1 MDLTTVFSKYAVT
14 NEFISLI
21 QPAHIQKFVN
31 AITPAWYALRLEGK
45 TLYDIEATDTVRALF
60 PFASALLVPEYM
72 HKKKH
77 ILKKEIIDKYN
88 SVFAS
93 VIEAAIISS
102 DGIVENEQKEKEELE
117 DWKEEK
123 EQQVEQK
130 EQNDSALVTYRYGHL
145 FLPQQDIISTE
156 LLPKLSLHD
165 FFRFVNFSSESYMF
179 DLDFWLQLNNL
190 DNDTM
195 FIVEDDITDSFG
207 YKDTKTRTDN
217 SRSNFL

>member
-1 MDLTTVFSKYAVT
+1 MDLTTVFSKYAIT

-93 VIEAAIISS
+93 VIEAAISS
-102 DGIVENEQKEKEELE
+102 DGTVENKQEEKEELE
-117 DWKEEK
+117 DQNEEK
-123 EQQVEQK
+123 EQEQK
-130 EQNDSALVTYRYGHL
+130 V
-145 FLPQQDIISTE
+145 
-156 LLPKLSLHD
+156 
-165 FFRFVNFSSESYMF
+165 SEKHG
-179 DLDFWLQLNNL
+179 
-190 DNDTM
+190 
-195 FIVEDDITDSFG
+195 V
-207 YKDTKTRTDN
+207 
-217 SRSNFL
+217 